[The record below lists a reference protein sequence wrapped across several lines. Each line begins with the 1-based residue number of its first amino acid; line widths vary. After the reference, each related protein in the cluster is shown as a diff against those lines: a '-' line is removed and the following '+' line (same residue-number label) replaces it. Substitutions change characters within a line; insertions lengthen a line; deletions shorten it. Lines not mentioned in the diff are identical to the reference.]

1 MIRFDEYRQLDAC
14 GMAELVRRGEVTA
27 QELLECAIA
36 RAQQVNPAINAIN
49 VAMFANVRR
58 HVQRHPP
65 QGPFAGVPIV
75 LKDLLAN
82 FAGVPT
88 SNGSRAWRYCVAGR
102 HSTLVERL
110 CAQGLLVIGKT
121 NTPEL
126 GLLATTE
133 NRAFGITR
141 NPWDL
146 SRTAGGSSGGTAAA
160 VAAGIV
166 PFGSAGDGGGSIRIP
181 SACCGLF
188 GLKPSRGLVPS
199 GPDYGEVWD
208 GASVEHVITR
218 SVRDSAAMLDVL
230 AGSDAASHVVL
241 PPTENSYLQ
250 ALEQPLPK
258 LKIGFSTESPM
269 GGTVAVECRD
279 AVRNVADLLQSLG
292 HEVHEAAPDGIDTTR
307 LSRAYAD
314 IYLAH
319 VLADVLQIERAHGRR
334 YAARNFEPATLFIAN
349 LGRRFSAGA
358 YMRSRQYWVQLR
370 RLMAEFHNRYD
381 LWLTPILAAE
391 PYRLG
396 ELRSSRVEEQA
407 MDILNRSGLHR
418 LVPLSQYYHISLQQ
432 LQRVPFTQ
440 IANLTGQ
447 PAMSVPLVWSR
458 NGLPMGVQLVGP
470 IGSDRRLLQLARQLE
485 LARPWFHQ
493 QPRL

>member
-1 MIRFDEYRQLDAC
+1 MIRFDEYRRLDAC
-14 GMAELVRRGEVTA
+14 GLAELVRRGEVTA

-36 RAQQVNPAINAIN
+36 RAHQVNPAINAIN
-49 VAMFANVRR
+49 VPMFANARR
-58 HVQRHPP
+58 YVQRHAL

-88 SNGSRAWRYCVAGR
+88 SNGSRAWCYCVPAQ
-102 HSTLVERL
+102 HSTLVQRL
-110 CAQGLLVIGKT
+110 CAQGLVVLGKT
-121 NTPEL
+121 NTPEF

-181 SACCGLF
+181 SSCCGLF

-208 GASVEHVITR
+208 GAAVEHVITR

-230 AGSDAASHVVL
+230 AGSDSASHVTL
-241 PPTENSYLQ
+241 PSTATGFLQ
-250 ALEQPLPK
+250 ALDQPVAK

-269 GGTVAVECRD
+269 GGKVAVECRD
-279 AVRNVADLLQSLG
+279 AVHNVADLLQSLG
-292 HEVHEAAPDGIDTTR
+292 HEVSEAAPRGIDATK
-307 LSRAYAD
+307 LADAYAD
-314 IYLAH
+314 IYLAN
-319 VLADVLQIERAHGRR
+319 VLADVLQLERTLGRR
-334 YAARNFEPATLFIAN
+334 YTVRNLEPATLFIAR

-358 YMRSRQYWVQLR
+358 YVRSRQYWVLLR
-370 RLMAEFHNRYD
+370 RLMADFHQQYD
-381 LWLTPILAAE
+381 IWLTPVLAAE
-391 PYRLG
+391 PPRPG
-396 ELRSSRVEEQA
+396 ELRSSWMEEQA
-407 MDILNRSGLHR
+407 MDFLNRSGLHR
-418 LVPLSQYYHISLQQ
+418 LVPLTQYYHMTREQ
-432 LQRVPFTQ
+432 LQKVPFTQ

-470 IGSDRRLLQLARQLE
+470 VGADKLLLQLARQLE
-485 LARPWFHQ
+485 LARPWFDQ